1 MNHHQATDEYVVA
14 TDAADRQ
21 HRDPLRP
28 ERANSECA
36 LPQAPR
42 DLVAVFVDPGRVCA
56 PAALQ
61 GQIRP
66 PRRTHQ
72 AAPLVPLASRA
83 GLAPH
88 SPHGS
93 HVPRVPRVPR
103 GQRAPL
109 IAPTRSTQPNQT
121 SRLPLQKPV
130 ALPHHACDP
139 VPPDACP
146 TVAAGRET
154 GYPADGARWTPLPI
168 QGYGFD
174 REDRDRDQAEN
185 SFRSWRRFNVRKQI
199 NGGLELWHTT
209 IQWL

>member
-1 MNHHQATDEYVVA
+1 VA

-36 LPQAPR
+36 LPRAPR

-72 AAPLVPLASRA
+72 AAPLVPLAPRA
-83 GLAPH
+83 TLAP
-88 SPHGS
+88 
-93 HVPRVPRVPR
+93 HVPRVPRIPLVL
-103 GQRAPL
+103 RAAL
-109 IAPTRSTQPNQT
+109 IAPTRLIRPNQT
-121 SRLPLQKPV
+121 SRLRPQKPV
-130 ALPHHACDP
+130 ALPHYASDP
-139 VPPDACP
+139 GPPDACP
-146 TVAAGRET
+146 TVAAGRGT

-168 QGYGFD
+168 QGYGLD

-199 NGGLELWHTT
+199 IGGLKLWHTT